1 MDITAIK
8 KMKDDVSESFSG
20 LSSGVNGTI
29 SEFSHFIA
37 MMDPYIEYF
46 FPEVRELILL
56 SEISL
61 FLQNQILL
69 KRWRV
74 LSQLCM
80 AILRYMI
87 P

>member
-46 FPEVRELILL
+46 FFR
-56 SEISL
+56 
-61 FLQNQILL
+61 
-69 KRWRV
+69 R
-74 LSQLCM
+74 
-80 AILRYMI
+80 
-87 P
+87 